1 MLGYAARRLI
11 VAIPTIFVIIAVA
24 FFMMRAAPGNPFDTE
39 RPMDPE
45 IQARVLAAYDLD
57 KPVIVQFGNYIAD
70 LARGDLGP
78 SLKYRDKTV
87 RDVLSEG
94 AAVSAVVGFSSL
106 ILAIVVGSA
115 LGVTAALRQNRV
127 GDYAVMAVAL
137 IGISVPPFVVGPLLQ
152 LLFGLQLE
160 WLPTAGLDRGR
171 ITVDR
176 MILPVITLAL
186 PQIAILS
193 RLMRASMIE
202 VIRSN
207 YIRTARAKGLAEW
220 RVILGHALRA
230 AAPPLVSY
238 LGPAAAA
245 LVTGSLVIE
254 QVFALPGIGRQ
265 FVIGALQRDYTV
277 VMGVVILY
285 STLII
290 LMNLAAD
297 LILAWLDPKVRE
309 A

>member
-11 VAIPTIFVIIAVA
+11 VAVPTIFVIITVA

-39 RPMDPE
+39 RPMPPE
-45 IQARVLAAYDLD
+45 IRQRVLAHYDLD
-57 KPVIVQFGNYIAD
+57 KPIPVQFARYLGD

-78 SLKYRDKTV
+78 SLKNRDKTV
-87 RDVLSEG
+87 REIIVEG
-94 AAVSAVVGFSSL
+94 APVSAVVGVCSL
-106 ILAIVVGSA
+106 TLAILVGGT
-115 LGVTAALRQNRV
+115 LGVVAALRQNQA
-127 GDYAVMAVAL
+127 GDFAVMAVAL
-137 IGISVPPFVVGPLLQ
+137 IGIAVPPFVVGPVLQ
-152 LLFGLQLE
+152 IVFGLQLD

-171 ITVDR
+171 MTFDR
-176 MILPVITLAL
+176 LILPVITLAL

-207 YIRTARAKGLAEW
+207 YIRTARAKGLSEM
-220 RVILGHALRA
+220 RVVLAHALRA

-238 LGPAAAA
+238 LGPASAA

-254 QVFALPGIGRQ
+254 QVFQLPGIGRQ
-265 FVIGALQRDYTV
+265 FVLGALNRDYTL

-297 LILAWLDPKVRE
+297 LALAFLDPKVRVR
-309 A
+309 

>member
-1 MLGYAARRLI
+1 MLGYVARRLI
-11 VAIPTIFVIIAVA
+11 IAVPTIFVIITVA

-39 RPMDPE
+39 RPMPAAIYE
-45 IQARVLAAYDLD
+45 RVLAAYDLD
-57 KPVIVQFGNYIAD
+57 KPVHQQYLSYLGD

-78 SLKYRDKTV
+78 SIKIQDKTV
-87 RDVLSEG
+87 REILSEG
-94 AAVSAVVGFSSL
+94 APVSLVVGLSSL
-106 ILAIVVGSA
+106 ILAILVGSA
-115 LGVTAALRQNRV
+115 LGVAAALRQNRV

-137 IGISVPPFVVGPLLQ
+137 VGISVPPFVVGPILQ
-152 LLFGLQLE
+152 LVFGLHLDL
-160 WLPTAGLDRGR
+160 LPTAGLDRGR

-176 MILPVITLAL
+176 MILPVVTLAL

-202 VIRSN
+202 VLRSN
-207 YIRTARAKGLAEW
+207 YIRTARAKGLSEV

-238 LGPAAAA
+238 LGPASAA

-254 QVFALPGIGRQ
+254 QVFQLPGIGRQ
-265 FVIGALQRDYTV
+265 FVIGALSRDYTL

-290 LMNLAAD
+290 LMNLLAD
-297 LILAWLDPKVRE
+297 LVLAYLDPKVR
-309 A
+309 AQ